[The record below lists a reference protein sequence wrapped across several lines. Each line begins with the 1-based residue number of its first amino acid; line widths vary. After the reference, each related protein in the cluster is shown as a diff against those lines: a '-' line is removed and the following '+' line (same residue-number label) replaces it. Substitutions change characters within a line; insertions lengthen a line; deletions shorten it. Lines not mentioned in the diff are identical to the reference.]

1 MTNSVKLHSQTPEE
15 AAAVEKV
22 EVFELDGISYE
33 IDKKPN
39 VGLALRYLKIARLR
53 GEEIAA
59 GYLLEEALGSE
70 GYDAL
75 SECRTLTKEDFA
87 AVTETIKKH
96 TMGGLEAG
104 K

>member
-1 MTNSVKLHSQTPEE
+1 MTESLKLHSQTEEE

-22 EVFELDGISYE
+22 EVFELDGISYT
-33 IDKKPN
+33 IAKKPN
-39 VGLALRYLKIARLR
+39 VSLALRFLKMARIR

-70 GYDAL
+70 AYDAL
-75 SECRTLTKEDFA
+75 ASCLTLTPEDFA
-87 AVTETIKKH
+87 VVTETIKKH